1 MRFNL
6 NNKWAVITE
15 EQQVCIAMRRVG
27 LAGKGKGIETLAP
40 KYYYN
45 NFEEALKGL
54 IDRDIQSLEK
64 LFEVED
70 RISTLKND
78 LHLLIKKARLT
89 S

>member
-6 NNKWAVITE
+6 NNKWAVVTE
-15 EQQVCIAMRRVG
+15 EHQVSIAMRRKVLEG
-27 LAGKGKGIETLAP
+27 DNKGKEYLTP
-40 KYYYN
+40 TYYYN

-64 LFEVED
+64 VEQIEG
-70 RISTLKND
+70 RSAELKKD
-78 LHLLIKKARLT
+78 VQIMLKKVGLA